1 MRATLLALLLV
12 LAGCDMLGPSTTFEA
27 DNRTG
32 RDLEVLAAKCGALPV
47 RLLFVVPAG
56 DQRSQTVEPGCYVV
70 EGWVVGE
77 WKAVQVTIQ
86 VDEGTR
92 RVVEFELM
100 TDRTE

>member
-1 MRATLLALLLV
+1 MRATLLALLLG
-12 LAGCDMLGPSTTFEA
+12 LAGCDLLGPSTTFEA

-32 RDLEVLAAKCGALPV
+32 RDLEVLAAKCGSDPV
-47 RLLFVVPAG
+47 RLLFTVPAG
-56 DQRSQTVEPGCYVV
+56 DRRSQAVAPGCYLV

-92 RVVEFELM
+92 RVVEFELAA
-100 TDRTE
+100 DQR

>member
-1 MRATLLALLLV
+1 MLALLLV

-32 RDLEVLAAKCGALPV
+32 RDLEVLAAKCGASPV

-56 DQRSQTVEPGCYVV
+56 DTRSLPVEPGCYTV

-92 RVVEFELM
+92 RVVEFELASNQ
-100 TDRTE
+100 R